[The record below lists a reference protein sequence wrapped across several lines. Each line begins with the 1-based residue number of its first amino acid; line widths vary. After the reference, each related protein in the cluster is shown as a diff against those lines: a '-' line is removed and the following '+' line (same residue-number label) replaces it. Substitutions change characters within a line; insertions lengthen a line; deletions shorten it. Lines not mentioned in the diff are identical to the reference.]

1 MQEEVELSKTE
12 RNEITE
18 KLEQVSTETSR
29 SLQETKLEMEQL
41 QGKVEEEQ
49 ERSRVIQEL
58 DGALE
63 KEKEN
68 VQVAET
74 KAQGAE
80 EETQRVRS
88 TMKEEISALKFQLS
102 SEAMQYQQT
111 LQVIMDSQI
120 SSIAIHK
127 LPDKEISAFV
137 IELICLAVYEKR
149 DLINHAIV
157 RL

>member
-58 DGALE
+58 EGALE

-68 VQVAET
+68 VQVAEA

-80 EETQRVRS
+80 EETQRVQS

-111 LQVIMDSQI
+111 LQVIMDSQLPR
-120 SSIAIHK
+120 

-137 IELICLAVYEKR
+137 I
-149 DLINHAIV
+149 
-157 RL
+157 